1 LLVVL
6 GLALTLFAATA
17 SAADFSA
24 KLGEEYTFDTSAL
37 TLTGPGGLVT
47 TGADQGGIAVF
58 SFDNVSIEEGAE
70 VFAEGSRPLEIKAAG
85 AFTLGG
91 SIEASG
97 FDASDGSKVE
107 FPGGPGGGAGGAE
120 VGKAGSGP
128 GGGGASQDSE
138 SGGAGGGF
146 GGRGAAG
153 GEPGGGAPGVAY
165 GDLNLA
171 LQGGSGGAGGSNT
184 GGGGG
189 GGGIELSA
197 ASLTIDKSGEVL
209 AFGGNGQSAGD
220 GASGGGSGGAIILNA
235 LTLKVSGFLD
245 AEGGAGG
252 GGGCCGDGGGGGG
265 GRIAYQYGTL
275 EGEGEA
281 IVAGGESGVINL
293 PHGGES
299 PDPAGASG
307 VITKTQVASAATS
320 AASSIAPTGATL
332 NGTVNPNGAAATYH
346 FELGTSTAYGTKI
359 PASDAAV
366 GSDSSAHAVSQA
378 VTGLAPATTYHY
390 RVVASSL
397 GLTSVGSDMTFTT
410 APAFAGAK
418 LGKGKVKVKNGAA
431 FITLSSV
438 LACKGKITLS
448 GRIPASKARGKAKG
462 KAGASKKKGHK
473 AVKLGSAS
481 FTVAAG
487 KSTTVKVP
495 LSAAA
500 KKALKA
506 GKKIKASV
514 SIAATDSLGEKK
526 TTSGKVTLAQR
537 KKKKPK
543 HK

>member
-1 LLVVL
+1 M
-6 GLALTLFAATA
+6 GLALSLFAATA

-37 TLTGPGGLVT
+37 TLTGPGGLVA

-70 VFAEGSRPLEIKAAG
+70 VFAEGSRPLQIKAAG
-85 AFTLGG
+85 AFTVEGF
-91 SIEASG
+91 IEASG
-97 FDASDGSKVE
+97 FEAEDGQKIAT
-107 FPGGPGGGAGGAE
+107 PGGPGGGAGGAE
-120 VGKAGSGP
+120 VGKGGSGP
-128 GGGGASQDSE
+128 GGGGAVAGTVP
-138 SGGAGGGF
+138 GGAGGGF

-153 GEPGGGAPGVAY
+153 GGSGPESGGAPGVAY
-165 GDLNLA
+165 GDLNVA
-171 LQGGSGGAGGSNT
+171 LQGGSGGGGSSNT

-197 ASLTIDKSGEVL
+197 ATLTIAKSGEVL
-209 AFGGNGQSAGD
+209 ADGGNGNSASNG
-220 GASGGGSGGAIILNA
+220 GSGGGSGGAIILNA
-235 LTLKVSGFLD
+235 STLKVAGFLG
-245 AEGGAGG
+245 AEGGGGG

-281 IVAGGESGVINL
+281 SVAGGESGVVDL
-293 PHGGES
+293 SHGGLS
-299 PDPAGASG
+299 PDPTGASG

-320 AASSIAPTGATL
+320 AASSIVPTGATL

-346 FELGTSTAYGTKI
+346 FELGTSTAYGTKV
-359 PASDAAV
+359 PAPDATV
-366 GSDSSAHAVSQA
+366 GSDSSAHQVSQA

-390 RVVASSL
+390 RVVAGSL
-397 GLTSVGSDMTFTT
+397 GLTSAGPDMTFTT
-410 APAFAGAK
+410 APTFAGAK
-418 LGKGKVKVKNGAA
+418 LGKGKVKVKNGVAY
-431 FITLSSV
+431 IKLSS
-438 LACKGKITLS
+438 LIACKGKLTLS

-481 FTVAAG
+481 FAIAAG

-526 TTSGKVTLAQR
+526 TTSGKVTLAQK

-543 HK
+543 YG

>member
-1 LLVVL
+1 M
-6 GLALTLFAATA
+6 GLALALFAATA

-37 TLTGPGGLVT
+37 TLTGPGGLVA

-85 AFTLGG
+85 AFTVEGF
-91 SIEASG
+91 IEASG
-97 FDASDGSKVE
+97 FEASDGNPNAN
-107 FPGGPGGGAGGAE
+107 PGGPGGAAGAE
-120 VGKAGSGP
+120 AGKAGSGP
-128 GGGGASQDSE
+128 GGGGAPGGTSA
-138 SGGAGGGF
+138 GGAGGGF

-153 GEPGGGAPGVAY
+153 GSSGLESGGAPGAAY

-171 LQGGSGGAGGSNT
+171 LQGGSGGGGGSNT

-197 ASLTIDKSGEVL
+197 ASLTIAKSGEVF
-209 AFGGNGQSAGD
+209 ADGGNGESAGN

-235 LTLKVSGFLD
+235 STLKVAGFLG
-245 AEGGAGG
+245 AEGGGGG

-281 IVAGGESGVINL
+281 SVAGGGSGVVNL
-293 PHGGES
+293 SHGGLS
-299 PDPAGASG
+299 PDPTGANG
-307 VITKTQVASAATS
+307 VITKTQVASAVTS

-346 FELGTSTAYGTKI
+346 FELGTSTAYGIKI
-359 PASDAAV
+359 PVPDAVV
-366 GSDSSAHAVSQA
+366 GSDSSAHTVSQA

-390 RVVASSL
+390 RVVAGSL
-397 GLTSVGSDMTFTT
+397 GLTSVGPDMTFTT

-418 LGKGKVKVKNGAA
+418 LGTGKVKVKNGVAY
-431 FITLSSV
+431 IKLSS
-438 LACKGKITLS
+438 LIACKGKLTLS
-448 GRIPASKARGKAKG
+448 GRIPASKAKG

-495 LSAAA
+495 LSLAA

-526 TTSGKVTLAQR
+526 TTSGKVTLAQK

-543 HK
+543 RK